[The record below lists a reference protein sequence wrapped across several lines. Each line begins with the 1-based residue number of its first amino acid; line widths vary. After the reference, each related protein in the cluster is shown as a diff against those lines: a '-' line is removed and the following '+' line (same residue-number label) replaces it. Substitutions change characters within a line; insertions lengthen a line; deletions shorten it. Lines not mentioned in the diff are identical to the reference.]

1 MHLANTTTTAI
12 FNRITGFIFA
22 LLVTHFSQAQ
32 DNSPYSRYGIGD
44 VVPNGNITTRAM
56 GGISAAYSFDN
67 SIKAVPISSLNIDN
81 PASLGSLSNNSY
93 INVLF
98 DIGGEIDKHTL
109 KSNNSPAKYTSNN
122 TNISYLQFGIP
133 IAGKKLEDKGIQ
145 WGLSFGLR
153 PVTRINYK
161 IEDYRRISNIDTA
174 LYTYEGNGGISQ
186 ANISTGVKI
195 KNFSFGVSTG
205 YSFGS
210 KDYSTKL
217 RFLNDTIHYY
227 SSNSAAK
234 TRFGGV
240 FLTIGAQYHV
250 PTKKGN
256 LQIGAFAN
264 LQQNLSANLDSIDET
279 IGYDFT
285 GGNYT
290 IDTVSYASEISGK
303 IIVPANYTLG
313 FIYSQPHWL
322 MGADFTISRWGDY
335 KSYGKKEAATQNN
348 WTLKIGGQY
357 FAANEATVSNNYWKF
372 VKYRAGFYI
381 GPDYIKLDDKSRNQ
395 YGFSVGAGFPLT
407 SFQRLRLG
415 EFVTLNTGI
424 EFNARGNTVS
434 RSMRENIVRFNFGI
448 SMGQHWFQKR
458 KYD

>member
-1 MHLANTTTTAI
+1 MHLANTTTTMGLK
-12 FNRITGFIFA
+12 RITGFIIAIFI
-22 LLVTHFSQAQ
+22 THFSQAQ

-56 GGISAAYSFDN
+56 GGISAGYSFDH

-98 DIGGEIDKHTL
+98 DIGAEIDRHTL

-122 TNISYLQFGIP
+122 TNISYLQFGLP
-133 IAGKKLEDKGIQ
+133 IAGKKMEDKGIM
-145 WGLSFGLR
+145 WGVSFGLR

-161 IEDYRRISNIDTA
+161 IEDYRRISNIDTV

-186 ANISTGVKI
+186 ANFSTGIKY

-210 KDYSTKL
+210 KDYSTQL
-217 RFLNDTIHYY
+217 RFLNDTVHYY
-227 SSNSAAK
+227 SSNSATK
-234 TRFGGV
+234 TRFGGA
-240 FLTIGAQYHV
+240 FLTLGAQYHI

-264 LQQNLSANLDSIDET
+264 LQQNLKANMDSIDET

-285 GGNYT
+285 GGTYN
-290 IDTVSYASEISGK
+290 IDTVASATDIAGR

-313 FIYSQPHWL
+313 FIYSLPHW
-322 MGADFTISRWGDY
+322 MIGADFTISRWADY
-335 KSYGKKEAATQNN
+335 KYYGKKEEATQNN
-348 WTLKIGGQY
+348 WTFKIGGQY
-357 FAANEATVSNNYWKF
+357 FGANESTVSNNYWKF

-381 GPDYIKLDDKSRNQ
+381 GPDYIKLDDKNRNQ
-395 YGFSVGAGFPLT
+395 YGISVGAGFPLT

-424 EFNARGNTVS
+424 EFSARGNTGS
-434 RSMRENIVRFNFGI
+434 RSMRENIVRFNFVI